1 MSPSLRIRPATAADR
16 PDLRRAVVQL
26 QDHERRLH
34 DSRLPGEEVAD
45 AYLGRIESRAAQSGA
60 TLVAEMGGA
69 FAGFV
74 AGWIEE
80 SDAIIETPDS
90 DRFAFVSD
98 IFVAP
103 EFRGR
108 RVAGQLLGAI
118 ERSLARPGI
127 TRLRLCALAAND
139 SATLAYRRDGFLP
152 YEITYERPMALREE
166 ASDDLAQ
173 GPSP

>member
-1 MSPSLRIRPATAADR
+1 M
-16 PDLRRAVVQL
+16 
-26 QDHERRLH
+26 
-34 DSRLPGEEVAD
+34 
-45 AYLGRIESRAAQSGA
+45 
-60 TLVAEMGGA
+60 LVAELAGA
-69 FAGFV
+69 FVGFV

-80 SDAIIETPDS
+80 SDAIVETPDS

-103 EFRGR
+103 EYRGR

-118 ERSLARPGI
+118 ERRLAQPGI

-139 SATLAYRRDGFLP
+139 AATLAYRRDGFSP
-152 YEITYERPMALREE
+152 YEVVFERPIVRGAE
-166 ASDDLAQ
+166 ASDGRLDPAQ